1 MMNREQQIAER
12 LRQMP
17 PKYRATYR
25 RAVEGKSLR
34 ACVNS
39 QCLECC
45 GWERAEVGACTDSGC
60 PLYAV
65 RPYQDGSG
73 SGQDGQFGGAEGP
86 NEAGGE

>member
-1 MMNREQQIAER
+1 MNRAQQIAEH

-25 RAVEGKSLR
+25 RALAGRSLR

-39 QCLECC
+39 QCLEWV
-45 GWERAEVGACTDSGC
+45 GWERGEVTACTDLGC

-73 SGQDGQFGGAEGP
+73 SGRAGQFTGAEGP
-86 NEAGGE
+86 NEAGSE